1 MSTEQA
7 NYQRGEYLLER
18 YRTYRQCAGKDALPL
33 QTCLAVLR
41 ILAYGLNRHD
51 RFLAQDQELLDT
63 AGPLLVHAVEHLAQI
78 IREMPGPFT
87 KLSYCVLFER
97 FLNPDWTPAD
107 ETELLA
113 KMEKDGFK
121 MTLEELRR
129 YEMLGISVFASL
141 AFQLPEQSALL
152 YAEKMKTELPG

>member
-41 ILAYGLNRHD
+41 ILSYRLSRHD

-78 IREMPGPFT
+78 IREMHGPFT

-97 FLNPDWTPAD
+97 FLNLDWTPAD

>member
-1 MSTEQA
+1 M
-7 NYQRGEYLLER
+7 
-18 YRTYRQCAGKDALPL
+18 
-33 QTCLAVLR
+33 
-41 ILAYGLNRHD
+41 
-51 RFLAQDQELLDT
+51 LDT
-63 AGPLLVHAVEHLAQI
+63 AGPLVVHAVEHLAQI

-87 KLSYCVLFER
+87 KLSYYVLFER
-97 FLNPDWTPAD
+97 FLNQDWTPAD

-129 YEMLGISVFASL
+129 YKMLGISVFASL

-152 YAEKMKTELPG
+152 YAEKMQAELPG